1 MKALRQSLTA
11 QVSPATMAEIKN
23 RVAPD
28 GGGRL
33 DSGQMAATL
42 MLKNCAATLRIAA
55 IKTATAKQ
63 PKSAAANRAALA
75 AAMAPETQGAKNAKR
90 LAAATETQ
98 RSKNAK
104 RLSQITKK

>member
-11 QVSPATMAEIKN
+11 QISPTTIAEIKN
-23 RVAPD
+23 RVSPD
-28 GGGRL
+28 GARPDGAR
-33 DSGQMAATL
+33 MAATL

-75 AAMAPETQGAKNAKR
+75 RALAPETQGARNAR
-90 LAAATETQ
+90 
-98 RSKNAK
+98 
-104 RLSQITKK
+104 RLSQITSKK